1 MSGQGERRSDQIADC
16 GTNSANVKAVFESK
30 LGIGKVNRRDIM
42 VLSGPG
48 KSLNLRERGNADSD
62 KILYR

>member
-1 MSGQGERRSDQIADC
+1 M
-16 GTNSANVKAVFESK
+16 NSANVKAVFESN

-48 KSLNLRERGNADSD
+48 KSLNLRERGNADLD
-62 KILYR
+62 KR